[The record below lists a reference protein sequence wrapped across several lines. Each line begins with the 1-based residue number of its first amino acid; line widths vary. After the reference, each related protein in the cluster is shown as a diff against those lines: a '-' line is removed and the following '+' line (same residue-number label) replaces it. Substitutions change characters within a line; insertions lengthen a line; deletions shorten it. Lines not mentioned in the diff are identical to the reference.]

1 MSDDEQDHD
10 LESLRVSQEE
20 ARTVL
25 DHQINTFSEVDQKA
39 AETTRLVALF
49 LGLMLTAAS
58 IIAQS
63 DLNLDPYM
71 NWASFSG
78 VIVLIAAFIFSVITY
93 TSTDIETGIGKPDIN
108 RLIERKYTEKDWL
121 ILLLRSEGEWM
132 KTNESRLTRNNR
144 WLFAAHACLVLGVIL
159 VVVGVVIGIL
169 ELPVLLLQKE

>member
-1 MSDDEQDHD
+1 MSDDDRDHD
-10 LESLRVSQEE
+10 LESLRISQEE

-39 AETTRLVALF
+39 AETTRLVALL
-49 LGLMLTAAS
+49 LGLILTAAS

-63 DLNLDPYM
+63 DLTLDPYL
-71 NWASFSG
+71 NWAIFLG
-78 VIVLIAAFIFSVITY
+78 IIFLIVSFIFSVITY
-93 TSTDIETGIGKPDIN
+93 TSTDIETGIGKQDID

-132 KTNESRLTRNNR
+132 KSNETRLTRNNR
-144 WLFAAHACLVLGVIL
+144 WLFAGHLCLVLGVIL

-169 ELPVLLLQKE
+169 EVPVLLL